1 MRIPTSKRGR
11 SEMATAAMTP
21 LIDIVFQLLIFF
33 ICASIGHLREEIL
46 PTDFAAG
53 SVRDAAEPVEQPL
66 GEVWIKLAWDGRQTV
81 PTVEGTAYPD
91 WPRLT
96 AVLTALAETAAEI
109 PVILDIAGDVPVGD
123 ALRVYDA
130 CRAAGFQSLSFAAEA
145 KGDNDI
151 KR

>member
-1 MRIPTSKRGR
+1 MRIPTSKRAR
-11 SEMATAAMTP
+11 SAMNTATLTP
-21 LIDIVFQLLIFF
+21 MIDIVFQLLIFF

-53 SVRDAAEPVEQPL
+53 SVRDAADPVEQPL
-66 GEVWIKLAWDGRQTV
+66 GEVWIKLSWDGQQTV
-81 PTVEGTAYPD
+81 PTVEGTPYPD
-91 WPRLT
+91 WNRLT
-96 AVLTALAETAAEI
+96 AVLTALSETAAEI

-145 KGDNDI
+145 KGAEDMQ
-151 KR
+151 R

>member
-1 MRIPTSKRGR
+1 MRVPTSRR
-11 SEMATAAMTP
+11 SRTAMSTAAMTP
-21 LIDIVFQLLIFF
+21 MIDIVFQLLIFF
-33 ICASIGHLREEIL
+33 ICASVGYLREQLL

-66 GEVWIKLAWDGRQTV
+66 GEVWIRLRRDGDQTV
-81 PTVEGTAYPD
+81 PTVEGTPYPD
-91 WPRLT
+91 WPRFT
-96 AVLTALAETAAEI
+96 TVLTTLAETAAEI

-145 KGDNDI
+145 KGAINAP
-151 KR
+151 